1 MQRTQTL
8 TIYCASRT
16 EEENQIIKRK
26 LDPLRSEFSQMRVVG
41 LHPQGLT
48 HSAHEKMAAVI
59 LNVPDWT
66 ANETATLSSLRYSGY
81 SGPVL
86 VIARS
91 LRTLGKPRV
100 RAQEGV
106 VFLERPFDSKDL
118 VGIIQKMLHA
128 RVVAQR
134 IHRRFNTD
142 EVAEVSPEGRDTCY
156 ESRLTNMS
164 KGGAYLEFAN
174 TAPLRTGDRVRM
186 KVDLKEVNRVYS
198 VPARVVWTGRIGV
211 PSLPFTVGVEFVGI
225 PNVTKSII
233 GGI

>member
-1 MQRTQTL
+1 MQRSQTL

-26 LDPLRSEFSQMRVVG
+26 LEPLKGEFSQMRVVG
-41 LHPQGLT
+41 LHPQGLAIST
-48 HSAHEKMAAVI
+48 HEKMAAVI
-59 LNVPDWT
+59 LNVPEWT

-86 VIARS
+86 VIARAVT
-91 LRTLGKPRV
+91 TLGKPNV

-106 VFLERPFDSKDL
+106 VFLEKPFDSKDL
-118 VGIIQKMLHA
+118 VGIMQKMLHA

-142 EVAEVSPEGRDTCY
+142 EVAEVSPEGKDASY
-156 ESRLTNMS
+156 ASRLTNMS
-164 KGGAYLEFAN
+164 KGGAYLEFNNA
-174 TAPLRTGDRVRM
+174 APLRTGDRVRM

-198 VPARVVWTGRIGV
+198 VPARVVWTGRVGV
-211 PSLPFTVGVEFVGI
+211 PGLPFTVGVEFVGI